1 MSKINSAAKNSL
13 FCRRRSG
20 FFASLGMT
28 ALLALSSS
36 TLAQDFPAGPMRIVV
51 PFQAGG
57 STDIVARTLAQ
68 KMKER
73 FSQPAVVE
81 NRAGAN
87 GTIGAALVAKSAPD
101 GHTML
106 LVQSGFISNPI
117 LMRNLPYDQARD
129 LVPVTSLASGPMVLV
144 VHPSLPAKSA
154 GELIALARSRPGE
167 LNFGSPGNGSL
178 SDLCAELFDSMAGV
192 KMTHV
197 PYKGSGGALA
207 DVVAG
212 RVPVYYMNL
221 LLALPYLKDGRLR
234 ALGVTSP
241 QRSAITPDLPTIAE
255 AGLPGYE
262 MTTWYGLFVQGATP
276 RAVVAKLQQEV
287 ARILDQPD
295 MKARIA
301 ADGMTVVAS
310 TPGQFAE
317 FLRRET
323 EKYTRIIGTAGIKPI
338 D

>member
-1 MSKINSAAKNSL
+1 MSKRLRSCAAGGL
-13 FCRRRSG
+13 
-20 FFASLGMT
+20 L
-28 ALLALSSS
+28 LPLALVSGA
-36 TLAQDFPAGPMRIVV
+36 TRAQDYPSGPLRVVV

-57 STDIVARTLAQ
+57 STDMVARTLAQ
-68 KMKER
+68 KLKDR
-73 FSQPAVVE
+73 FNQPVVVE

-87 GTIGAALVAKSAPD
+87 GTIGAAVVAKSPPD

-106 LVQSGFISNPI
+106 LVQSGFVSNPI

-129 LVPVTSLASGPMVLV
+129 LAPVSSLASGPMVLV
-144 VHPSLPAKSA
+144 VHPSLPAKSVR
-154 GELIALARSRPGE
+154 ELIALAESRPGE

-178 SDLCAELFDSMAGV
+178 SDLCAELFDAMAGV

-207 DVVAG
+207 DVLAG

-221 LLALPYLKDGRLR
+221 VLALPYLKDERLR
-234 ALGVTSP
+234 ALGVTSSR
-241 QRSAITPDLPTIAE
+241 RSAVAPELPTIDE

-262 MTTWYGLFVQGATP
+262 MTTWYGLFVQGAT
-276 RAVVAKLQQEV
+276 RRGVIAKLQQEV
-287 ARILDQPD
+287 AQILNQPA
-295 MKARIA
+295 MKERIA

-310 TPGQFAE
+310 APGQFAA
-317 FLRRET
+317 FLERET
-323 EKYTRIIGTAGIKPI
+323 EKYARIIEAAGIKAI

>member
-1 MSKINSAAKNSL
+1 MSKRLRSCAAGGL
-13 FCRRRSG
+13 
-20 FFASLGMT
+20 L
-28 ALLALSSS
+28 LPLALMSGA
-36 TLAQDFPAGPMRIVV
+36 TRAQDYPSGPLRIVV

-57 STDIVARTLAQ
+57 STDMVARTLAQ
-68 KMKER
+68 KLKDR
-73 FSQPAVVE
+73 FNQPVVVE

-87 GTIGAALVAKSAPD
+87 GTIGAAVVAKSPPD
-101 GHTML
+101 GHAML
-106 LVQSGFISNPI
+106 LVQSGFVSNPI

-129 LVPVTSLASGPMVLV
+129 LAPVSSLASGPMVLV
-144 VHPSLPAKSA
+144 VHPSLPVKSVK
-154 GELIALARSRPGE
+154 ELIALARSRPGE

-178 SDLCAELFDSMAGV
+178 SDLCAELFDAMAGV
-192 KMTHV
+192 RMTHV

-207 DVVAG
+207 DVLAG

-221 LLALPYLKDGRLR
+221 VLALPYLKDERLR
-234 ALGVTSP
+234 ALGVTTRE
-241 QRSAITPDLPTIAE
+241 RSAITPELPTIDE

-276 RAVVAKLQQEV
+276 RGVIAKLQREAAQ
-287 ARILDQPD
+287 ILNQPAMRD
-295 MKARIA
+295 RIA

-317 FLRRET
+317 FLVRET
-323 EKYTRIIGTAGIKPI
+323 AKYARIIEAAGIKAI

>member
-1 MSKINSAAKNSL
+1 MSKTLCAAGGLLLS
-13 FCRRRSG
+13 
-20 FFASLGMT
+20 
-28 ALLALSSS
+28 LALASGAAR
-36 TLAQDFPAGPMRIVV
+36 AQDYPSGPLRIVV

-57 STDIVARTLAQ
+57 STDMVARTLAQ
-68 KMKER
+68 KLKDR
-73 FSQPAVVE
+73 FNQPVVVE

-87 GTIGAALVAKSAPD
+87 GTIGAALVAKALPD

-106 LVQSGFISNPI
+106 LVQSGFVSNPI

-129 LVPVTSLASGPMVLV
+129 LAPVSSLASGPMVLV
-144 VHPSLPAKSA
+144 VHPSLPAKSVR
-154 GELIALARSRPGE
+154 ELIAFARSRPGE

-178 SDLCAELFDSMAGV
+178 SDLCAELFDAMAGV

-207 DVVAG
+207 DVLAG

-221 LLALPYLKDGRLR
+221 VLALPYLKDERLR
-234 ALGVTSP
+234 ALGVTTPRRSP
-241 QRSAITPDLPTIAE
+241 VAPELPTIEE

-262 MTTWYGLFVQGATP
+262 MSTWYGLFVQGATP
-276 RAVVAKLQQEV
+276 RGVVAKLQQEV
-287 ARILDQPD
+287 AQILDQPA
-295 MKARIA
+295 MKERIA

-310 TPGQFAE
+310 TPGEFAA
-317 FLRRET
+317 FLKSET
-323 EKYTRIIGTAGIKPI
+323 EKYARIIATAGIKAI

>member
-1 MSKINSAAKNSL
+1 MSRSMALVRKSL
-13 FCRRRSG
+13 FVW
-20 FFASLGMT
+20 LGMT
-28 ALLALSSS
+28 VLPALSSPA
-36 TLAQDFPAGPMRIVV
+36 LAQEFPSGPLRIVV

-73 FSQPAVVE
+73 FDQPAVVE

-87 GTIGAALVAKSAPD
+87 GTIGAAVVAKSAPD

-106 LVQSGFISNPI
+106 LVQSGFVSNPI

-129 LVPVTSLASGPMVLV
+129 LAPVTSLASGPMVLV
-144 VHPSLPAKSA
+144 VHPSLPAKSV

-167 LNFGSPGNGSL
+167 LNFGSPGSGSL

-192 KMTHV
+192 KMIHI

-276 RAVVAKLQQEV
+276 RAVVAKLQSEV

-310 TPGQFAE
+310 TPGEFAA

-323 EKYTRIIGTAGIKPI
+323 EKYTRIIEAAGIKPI